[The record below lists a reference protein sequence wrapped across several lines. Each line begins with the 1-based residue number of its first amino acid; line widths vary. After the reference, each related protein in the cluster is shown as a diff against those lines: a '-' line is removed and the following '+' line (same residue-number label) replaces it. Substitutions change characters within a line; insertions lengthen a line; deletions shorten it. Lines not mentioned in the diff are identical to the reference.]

1 MRCERGA
8 WSAERGARLAAVGSF
23 YAPSATRHDDRPAG
37 AAFTLIEILVVVAL
51 VAILSALLVPS
62 MQGLFGVVGRR
73 AGANTLALGIEQARL
88 EAIKHGTA
96 SFVGFINAN
105 NEAAFS
111 SFIIYRALR
120 FDEAATNTNLV
131 TAVSRWIRLPRG
143 VFMEPKDLAGVVSL
157 TQSISAGIL
166 PRFAGTSISSVRSIK
181 FDRFGKL
188 ATTDTNPPTLR
199 VGEGLLKGTELTF
212 IPNEGNYYELSI
224 QPLTGQ
230 VAMRDGALDSP

>member
-1 MRCERGA
+1 M
-8 WSAERGARLAAVGSF
+8 ERGARLIAAGSI
-23 YAPSATRHDDRPAG
+23 YVPRATRPCDRRAG
-37 AAFTLIEILVVVAL
+37 AAFTLIEMLVVVAL

-96 SFVGFINAN
+96 SFVGFINAT

-111 SFIIYRALR
+111 SFIVYRALR
-120 FDEAATNTNLV
+120 FDEAVTNANLV

-143 VFMEPKDLAGVVSL
+143 VFMKPEDLAGVVSL

-166 PRFAGTSISSVRSIK
+166 PKFAGTNISSVRSIK

-199 VGEGLLKGTELTF
+199 VGEGLLNGTELTF
-212 IPNEGNYYELSI
+212 TPNERNYYELSI

-230 VAMRDGALDSP
+230 VVMRDGALNSP